1 MMKQY
6 LEVKSAHPD
15 DVLFF
20 RLGDFYEM
28 FGEDAMEVSR
38 LLNLT
43 LTHRGD
49 QPMCGIPYH
58 AAKSYLKRLLDA
70 GRKVAICEQLSLP
83 ENSRELAKR
92 KSSRSIPLALSSMMN
107 SSIAIVTTSSSRW
120 TS

>member
-28 FGEDAMEVSR
+28 FGEDAMDVSR

-49 QPMCGIPYH
+49 QPRCGIPYH
-58 AAKSYLKRLLDA
+58 AATAAPS
-70 GRKVAICEQLSLP
+70 P
-83 ENSRELAKR
+83 RERPAQ
-92 KSSRSIPLALSSMMN
+92 
-107 SSIAIVTTSSSRW
+107 W
-120 TS
+120 TLRASTPCFVRFVRAHPVGGSCHTWREAPAV